1 MPVRG
6 AGQLSGEIARVGA
19 QRDLPSCRGRPVAD
33 GPRQRGQRPGQQPHH
48 VRAGVL
54 VPGQQVGGQ
63 RDLGLRPRGHV
74 RPARPLPLV
83 VIGHPAFLAAVHLHV
98 GGVDVDRHRPGS
110 QLGRPLG
117 GKQVHHPRGR
127 GRQARPG
134 PPPVHRGEPAYDP
147 GRGRGRQ
154 PGHRHQ
160 LLPRLISA
168 HPVQPDQEILPS
180 QLGRGHPGQH
190 LPAGEPPR
198 PLLDRPDA
206 LIQRR
211 GQAELAAQL
220 GHRDHPAG
228 PVSDGSA
235 APIWILPRVLPGI
248 PAASTIS
255 VTLLL
260 GQSSTVTLDDPSR
273 TPQSHTYSAACRR
286 SSRGNRSDRTRQP
299 MSASPSPS
307 ATGSNCTSRS
317 KPCENVR
324 TRDESSCSR
333 RTGASARRYAL
344 QRSRRQRQIFGVKTR
359 TRGAASRAPFRCRQG
374 AASG

>member
-1 MPVRG
+1 MSPGPVRRLIRRDRHLRVFHVYRVPPGVLGDRAQRLPHAGDPLGADREEHAVPVRG

-19 QRDLPSCRGRPVAD
+19 QRDLPSRRGRPVAD

-48 VRAGVL
+48 VRARVL

-127 GRQARPG
+127 GCQARLG
-134 PPPVHRGEPAYDP
+134 PPPVRRGEPAHDP

-168 HPVQPDQEILPS
+168 HPVQPDQEILPG

-220 GHRDHPAG
+220 GHRDHPAR
-228 PVSDGSA
+228 
-235 APIWILPRVLPGI
+235 PRQRRVGRPDLD
-248 PAASTIS
+248 PAAGLARHSCCQHHLGDSPPGTI
-255 VTLLL
+255 
-260 GQSSTVTLDDPSR
+260 QHR
-273 TPQSHTYSAACRR
+273 H
-286 SSRGNRSDRTRQP
+286 
-299 MSASPSPS
+299 
-307 ATGSNCTSRS
+307 
-317 KPCENVR
+317 
-324 TRDESSCSR
+324 
-333 RTGASARRYAL
+333 AR
-344 QRSRRQRQIFGVKTR
+344 
-359 TRGAASRAPFRCRQG
+359 
-374 AASG
+374 